1 MKMQIEHKIREIADV
16 LFRDMEAGRLDA
28 EGVGVL
34 AGKTGVIVFC
44 EHFLRAFPDPAKEAV
59 LERFLENYFE
69 QLTSEVG
76 MLTYCGG
83 LTGALEGLR
92 YLGCRGLLE
101 VDCSDVENHYRE
113 VLRNFAMQGIL
124 SENYDYLHG
133 GLGVVAYYLDDTPF
147 VNRALEALE
156 RTAEKT
162 GTAWKWVSS
171 LGTDRGTG
179 YNICLSH
186 GMSSIVSV
194 LSRADGAG
202 IDRARRDRIVTGA
215 CEYILSQEIDPQRYG
230 NFFPGQ
236 SLENDPEHPVY
247 FSRLG
252 WCYGDLGVAAAL
264 WQAGRALR
272 NDRWCA
278 KALEVLRG
286 TSRRRELAPNGI
298 FDAGL
303 CHGAASVALMY
314 HYMHGQTG
322 ETLFAETRD
331 YWIGETLRMGRL
343 EEGLAGYGAWHGVEY
358 GGWKREYGLLE
369 GIAGIGLMLLAA
381 LANDPKSDQWMR
393 FFMLH

>member
-1 MKMQIEHKIREIADV
+1 
-16 LFRDMEAGRLDA
+16 
-28 EGVGVL
+28 
-34 AGKTGVIVFC
+34 
-44 EHFLRAFPDPAKEAV
+44 
-59 LERFLENYFE
+59 
-69 QLTSEVG
+69 
-76 MLTYCGG
+76 
-83 LTGALEGLR
+83 
-92 YLGCRGLLE
+92 
-101 VDCSDVENHYRE
+101 
-113 VLRNFAMQGIL
+113 
-124 SENYDYLHG
+124 
-133 GLGVVAYYLDDTPF
+133 
-147 VNRALEALE
+147 
-156 RTAEKT
+156 
-162 GTAWKWVSS
+162 
-171 LGTDRGTG
+171 
-179 YNICLSH
+179 
-186 GMSSIVSV
+186 
-194 LSRADGAG
+194 
-202 IDRARRDRIVTGA
+202 DRARRDRIVTGA

-264 WQAGRALR
+264 WQAGCALR

-314 HYMHGQTG
+314 HYMYGQTG